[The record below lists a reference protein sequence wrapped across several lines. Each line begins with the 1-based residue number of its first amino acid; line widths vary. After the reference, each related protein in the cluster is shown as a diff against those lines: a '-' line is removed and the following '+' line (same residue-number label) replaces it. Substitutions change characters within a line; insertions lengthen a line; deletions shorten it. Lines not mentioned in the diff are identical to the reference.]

1 MKYFLHPMAIL
12 SEAAALVGV
21 LLGRIDLLALGVV
34 GWVAVTAWL
43 SIRSGPKSAALPVLS
58 LDSVRNEN
66 RTRLLPIKRL
76 HDDIA
81 KVVSE
86 HSDKPVV
93 KVVGGE
99 ALSEARRVGE
109 HAIRLLNLRDQV
121 LSAVRGEEDARRRL
135 ELAEQQLAE
144 AGGPEREAI
153 EVAVRAHRQE
163 IEHYEGAES
172 ALQRIDAELRLAE
185 AALAE
190 AKARILVS
198 ASRDGSAVE
207 GDSDLADTI
216 RRLKSLQQSFDEAES
231 LTRQEIR

>member
-1 MKYFLHPMAIL
+1 MAVL
-12 SEAAALVGV
+12 SEVVTVLGV
-21 LLGRIDLLALGVV
+21 VLGRIDVLALGVV

-43 SIRSGPKSAALPVLS
+43 SIRSTNRGAAISTFS

-81 KVVSE
+81 KVVAE
-86 HSDKPVV
+86 NSDKPVV
-93 KVVGGE
+93 KVVGAE
-99 ALSEARRVGE
+99 ALVEARRVGE

-121 LSAVRGEEDARRRL
+121 LSAVRGQEDAQRRL
-135 ELAEQQLAE
+135 EQAEGQLAQTQ
-144 AGGPEREAI
+144 GPEREAL
-153 EVAVRAHRQE
+153 EVVAQAHRQE

-172 ALQRIDAELRLAE
+172 ALKRIDAELRLAE

-198 ASRDGSAVE
+198 ASRDGSPVE
-207 GDSDLADTI
+207 GDSELADTI

>member
-1 MKYFLHPMAIL
+1 MAIL
-12 SEAAALVGV
+12 SEAAALAGV
-21 LLGRIDLLALGVV
+21 FFGRIDILALGVV
-34 GWVAVTAWL
+34 GWVAVAAWL
-43 SIRSGPKSAALPVLS
+43 SIRSSPNAAALPVLS

-81 KVVSE
+81 KVVAE

-93 KVVGGE
+93 KVVGAE

-144 AGGPEREAI
+144 AQGPEREAI
-153 EVAVRAHRQE
+153 EVAVQAHRQE
-163 IEHYEGAES
+163 IEHYEGAEA

-207 GDSDLADTI
+207 GDTDLADTI